1 MENSL
6 KILLVNTRHFYGGG
20 DSTYTFNLAELL
32 SSRGHGI
39 AFFAMQDKR
48 NLPDP
53 NADLFVSTIDF
64 RELNQHKTLANGV
77 KVLARTIYS
86 AEARRKFAGLLDRF
100 SPDIIHLQNF
110 FRHITPSIVFEAR
123 QRGLPVVWT
132 LHDYWLACPNS
143 HFLIDRTGEI
153 CEACRGG
160 RFYQAAFKRCK
171 KDSLLASGLAA
182 LEAYCSRWMRVLKK
196 VDAFVTPSGFL
207 KSKLIENGFDV
218 NHMHHLP
225 LFLPQRSFWEGE
237 QDQGYFLFLGK
248 LEAIKGIDVLI
259 EAARRAREVPI
270 KIAGIVG
277 EPLASRLPGI
287 LPENAEHV
295 GLKHGKELADLIH
308 NALAVVLPSIWYENQ
323 PFSILEAFA
332 SGKPVIAS
340 DLGGMTELVAHRE
353 RGLLV
358 KPGDPAA
365 LADALQWAAANR
377 TLMKAMGRN
386 ARHYALKHHSPESH
400 YHSLMDIYSRV
411 CAAARSGAPM
421 SKDGSKTAG

>member
-1 MENSL
+1 M

-32 SSRGHGI
+32 SSHGHEI
-39 AFFAMQDKR
+39 AFFAMRDKR
-48 NLPDP
+48 NHPDP
-53 NADLFVSTIDF
+53 NSDFFVSPIEF
-64 RELNQHKTLANGV
+64 RELNQRKTITNSIT
-77 KVLARTIYS
+77 VLTRTIYS
-86 AEARRKFAGLLDRF
+86 SEARRKFARLLDRF

-110 FRHITPSIVFEAR
+110 LLHITPSILFEAS
-123 QRGLPVVWT
+123 QRGLPKVWT
-132 LHDYWLACPNS
+132 LHDYWLACPNA

-171 KDSLLASGLAA
+171 KDSLLASGMAA
-182 LEAYCSRWMRVLKK
+182 FVAYCTRWMGVLNKTE
-196 VDAFVTPSGFL
+196 ALLSPSRFL
-207 KSKLIENGFDV
+207 KSKMVENGIDG
-218 NHMHHLP
+218 NQIHHLP

-237 QDQGYFLFLGK
+237 QDQGYLLFLGK

-259 EAARRAREVPI
+259 EAARIAKGVPV
-270 KIAGIVG
+270 KIAGRVP
-277 EPLASRLPGI
+277 EPLASRLPEI
-287 LPENAEHV
+287 LPENAEYV
-295 GLKHGKELADLIH
+295 GLKHGQELAELAH

-340 DLGGMTELVAHRE
+340 DLGGMTELVAHRQ

-358 KPGDPAA
+358 KPGDAAA
-365 LADALQWAAANR
+365 LAEAMQWAIANR

-386 ARHYALKHHSPESH
+386 ARQYAIENHSPDSH
-400 YHSLMDIYSRV
+400 YQSLMDIYSQV
-411 CAAARSGAPM
+411 CKMAR
-421 SKDGSKTAG
+421 